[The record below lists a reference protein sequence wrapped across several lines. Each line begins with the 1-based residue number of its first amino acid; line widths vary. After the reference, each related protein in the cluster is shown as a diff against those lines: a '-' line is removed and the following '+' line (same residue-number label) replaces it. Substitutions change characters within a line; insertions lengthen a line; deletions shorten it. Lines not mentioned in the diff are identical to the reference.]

1 MMMTTGGISGCQRRI
16 SSQVSSR
23 TFRIRLA
30 AWEPLLFADPF
41 PVLLRLPELVN
52 PDHVAARAGAG
63 AGAGAGGAGRAASP
77 VRVGEGVVGFGD
89 LPEPVSGVA
98 AVVHVR
104 VILLGQLAVGLLDLL
119 HGGVGLHKA
128 ACQCP
133 RLGWNLTRLPSHA
146 LTQHGFM
153 NARCTGTL
161 IALCWVCAISAFPVS
176 YGLRISAAEAADAAT
191 GMDGLPDAPSPSDQ
205 VTVKGLPLAIL
216 KDQIPIWTSPVRI
229 RPHDLVWLLPLGAAT
244 GITLATDTDAMRD
257 LSRDPAFNKDC
268 VNTSNYLLGGQIA
281 MPAILFGIGVAKNN
295 THAKETGILSGEA
308 LADAV
313 IVEQI
318 SKLSCVARGRC
329 TTMPPAISSLQMLAL
344 TARFPLHTA
353 CWPGQWLA
361 SWQVNIHRGGCR
373 WASTQP
379 QQE

>member
-1 MMMTTGGISGCQRRI
+1 
-16 SSQVSSR
+16 
-23 TFRIRLA
+23 
-30 AWEPLLFADPF
+30 
-41 PVLLRLPELVN
+41 
-52 PDHVAARAGAG
+52 
-63 AGAGAGGAGRAASP
+63 
-77 VRVGEGVVGFGD
+77 
-89 LPEPVSGVA
+89 
-98 AVVHVR
+98 
-104 VILLGQLAVGLLDLL
+104 
-119 HGGVGLHKA
+119 
-128 ACQCP
+128 
-133 RLGWNLTRLPSHA
+133 
-146 LTQHGFM
+146 M

-268 VNTSNYLLGGQIA
+268 VNASNYPLGGQIA

-318 SKLSCVARGRC
+318 SKIILRRERPLYNNAAGDFFAPNVGTNGSF
-329 TTMPPAISSLQMLAL
+329 PSSHSMLAWSVAGVMAGEYPSRWVPVGVYS
-344 TARFPLHTA
+344 TATGVSLMRVLGQEHFPTDVLVGGAAGWLIGDYVFRKHNRTHRSPLMLITA
-353 CWPGQWLA
+353 QPKPA
-361 SWQVNIHRGGCR
+361 SIERNAVPMPNARENLEEV
-373 WASTQP
+373 
-379 QQE
+379 QELLESAQ